1 MISKGDF
8 LVIHELKSKGYSI
21 RAIARMLKIDRKT
34 VTRKLEQADHTPVK
48 HCVATKSKSKLD
60 PYKKYIIEFISKSS
74 DRIPY
79 SVILDDIIEMG
90 YKGSKT
96 VLQDY
101 LTKEY
106 ESRKFINDP
115 VVRFETLPGVQM
127 QIDWTTIRSGKKPIH
142 AFVAVLGYSRKTFV
156 HFVDNMEA
164 DTLVMC
170 HEKAFLFFGGTTK
183 TILYDNMKTIV
194 IERNYYGKGQH
205 KYNPKMLDLSKRCGF
220 DIRLCK
226 PYRAKTKGKVERF
239 NSYLKGNFYRPI
251 VIRLKDAGLT
261 VTYQVLNEQINK
273 WLIKANNRIHGTT
286 KQRPTKVFIEHE
298 AKCMNPYA
306 FSNSPYIPMMTPGI
320 KPNIVQ
326 QSFKSKYLPQTVVQ
340 KPNLMEYDQL
350 LSGVVA

>member
-8 LVIHELKSKGYSI
+8 LVIHELKSKGYSV

-34 VTRKLEQADHTPVK
+34 VTRKLVQADHTPVK
-48 HCVATKSKSKLD
+48 RSAATKVKSKLD
-60 PYKKYIIEFISKSS
+60 PYKKYIVEFIGKSS

-79 SVILDDIIEMG
+79 SVILEDITEMG

-96 VLQDY
+96 ILQDF

-106 ESRKFINDP
+106 ETRKIINDP
-115 VVRFETLPGVQM
+115 LVRFETLPGIQM
-127 QIDWTTIRSGKKPIH
+127 QIDWTTIKSGKKPIY

-156 HFVDNMEA
+156 HFADNMEA

-170 HEKAFLFFGGTTK
+170 HEMAFLFFGGTTK
-183 TILYDNMKTIV
+183 TILYDNMKAIV

-205 KYNPKMLDLSKRCGF
+205 RYNPKMLDLAKRCGF
-220 DIRLCK
+220 EIRLCK

-239 NSYLKGNFYRPI
+239 NSYLKGNFYRPV

-261 VTYQVLNEQINK
+261 VTHQVLNERINK
-273 WLIKANNRIHGTT
+273 WLTKANNRIHGTT
-286 KQRPTKVFIEHE
+286 KQRPAKVFIEHE
-298 AKCMNPYA
+298 AKCMIPYA
-306 FSNSPYIPMMTPGI
+306 SGNGSYTPMITSGI
-320 KPNIVQ
+320 TPNIVEQ
-326 QSFKSKYLPQTVVQ
+326 LFKSKYIPQTVVQ